1 MRRIATWIAAAA
13 TTALLAGSLGG
24 APAYANPSPSPSPTP
39 TLSPSPSPS
48 PTPSPAA
55 TTSIHLRYAAQD
67 STVSVTGART
77 VADAITQLD
86 LAVDGDDRVSPDRS
100 TALTNGMSLV
110 VDVVSVTKTI
120 KKSTV
125 KYKTIKKKTSS
136 MMKGKKK
143 TVRKGRT
150 GKVTRTYVTTT
161 VNGEATTDVHK
172 KTTRKVRNKIVKV
185 GTSKLD
191 SSRWKQWNKIAKC
204 ESGGRW
210 SINTHNGYYGGLQFS
225 LSTWRSAGG
234 SKFAKYPNK
243 ASKREQIHV
252 ANRLYAK
259 RGFSPW
265 SCKP

>member
-1 MRRIATWIAAAA
+1 MR
-13 TTALLAGSLGG
+13 
-24 APAYANPSPSPSPTP
+24 
-39 TLSPSPSPS
+39 
-48 PTPSPAA
+48 
-55 TTSIHLRYAAQD
+55 TTSIHLRYAAQE
-67 STVSVTGART
+67 STVKVTGAST
-77 VADAITQLD
+77 VADAITQLG
-86 LAVDGDDRVSPDRS
+86 LVVDGDDRVSPAPE
-100 TALTNGMSLV
+100 TAVTDGMSLV

-150 GKVTRTYVTTT
+150 GKVTRTYTTTT
-161 VNGEATTDVHK
+161 VNGVATTDVHK
-172 KTTRKVRNKIVKV
+172 KTNRKVRNKIVKV

-234 SKFAKYPNK
+234 NRFAKYPNK

-252 ANRLYAK
+252 ANRLYKK

>member
-1 MRRIATWIAAAA
+1 MRRIATLIAAAA

-24 APAYANPSPSPSPTP
+24 APAYADPTPSPSPSPTA
-39 TLSPSPSPS
+39 SPSS
-48 PTPSPAA
+48 TPSPA
-55 TTSIHLRYAAQD
+55 TRTSINLRYAAVD
-67 STVSVTGART
+67 SKVTVTGAST
-77 VADAITQLD
+77 VADALTQLK
-86 LAVDGDDRVSPDRS
+86 LAVDGDDRVVPARG

-110 VDVVSVTKTI
+110 VDVVSVTKTT

-150 GKVTRTYVTTT
+150 GKVTRTYTTTT
-161 VNGEATTDVHK
+161 VNGVATTDVHK

-234 SKFAKYPNK
+234 AKFAKYPNK

-259 RGFSPW
+259 RGYKPW